1 MEALTHPIVASTPVG
16 VGRHRAQSSVRAFV
30 VSSQKRFTKSSD
42 SRQINPSAGTPRDD
56 DACDGRARRRR
67 RRARRRRCG
76 PSPGTVAFAT
86 SVRICNDILLRILNM
101 SAVSNRLFDTLMRVL
116 YTTTPKSFWVLYPP
130 NQSSDARARRTPRG
144 TDFAN
149 RKPRLSYRAR
159 RGLDTSG
166 VDTRDADSTIVFGH
180 CDTVEGAFPF
190 AVDVEFHLVERRKR

>member
-1 MEALTHPIVASTPVG
+1 
-16 VGRHRAQSSVRAFV
+16 
-30 VSSQKRFTKSSD
+30 
-42 SRQINPSAGTPRDD
+42 
-56 DACDGRARRRR
+56 
-67 RRARRRRCG
+67 
-76 PSPGTVAFAT
+76 
-86 SVRICNDILLRILNM
+86 
-101 SAVSNRLFDTLMRVL
+101 MRVL

-180 CDTVEGAFPF
+180 CDTFEGAFPF